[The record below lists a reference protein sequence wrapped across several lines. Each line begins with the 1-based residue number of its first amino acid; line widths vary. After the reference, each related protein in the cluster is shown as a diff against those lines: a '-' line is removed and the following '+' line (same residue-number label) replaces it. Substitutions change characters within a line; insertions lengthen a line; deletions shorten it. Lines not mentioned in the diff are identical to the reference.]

1 MWLLSLLLIK
11 IAPVWYHTTT
21 TVTNTQIMRNL
32 NEIMVEVRLQHHVSE
47 WQQIFVKSCK
57 TLVDSHKEKTITKAL
72 FHEKK
77 KDLLKATFRSINGVY
92 QQAFCD
98 ANRVLNVRF
107 RKLGQFHSNMLL
119 RRVNRFYHW
128 HELKLINRS
137 RDQLFPFLNAMKRSG
152 STALIDNGDLAR
164 MLNTRD
170 ASNSFAIEGSLDNIA
185 DLLASTDSSDLSNIK
200 LSELC
205 NPNLMDLV
213 CLVNEIMATIPG
225 MIG

>member
-1 MWLLSLLLIK
+1 MWLFSLLLIK

-47 WQQIFVKSCK
+47 WRQAFIKGCN
-57 TLVDSHKEKTITKAL
+57 TLVDSQKQGTITKAL
-72 FHEKK
+72 FHQQKQE
-77 KDLLKATFRSINGVY
+77 LLKKTFITVNEVY
-92 QQAFCD
+92 RQAFCD

-107 RKLGQFHSNMLL
+107 RKLGHFHSNSLV
-119 RRVNRFYHW
+119 RKVNSFYHW
-128 HELKLINRS
+128 HQRRLISRS
-137 RDQLFPFLNAMKRSG
+137 RDQLFPFVSSMMRTG
-152 STALIDNGDLAR
+152 SSAFVDNGDVA

-170 ASNSFAIEGSLDNIA
+170 ASNSFFIEDSLDNIV
-185 DLLASTDSSDLSNIK
+185 DLMASRDSSNLSNTN

-205 NPNLMDLV
+205 NPNLVDLAY
-213 CLVNEIMATIPG
+213 LVNEIMCTIPG